1 MKNLLLLKEDTCDLS
16 AFQHRALD
24 MNELAAEFRN
34 LLNIYVRLSS
44 DLSRISDAGQ
54 SDEDPQALIQSI
66 LDNRSCLTEIQQ
78 LNTRM
83 TKLYSAWK
91 NKEADVSLV
100 AGDEIRSV
108 VADVLLQLKQLEKT
122 CNLGTQKVEARR
134 KQLSEELA
142 NVGKGN
148 RYLKLLSPRENYPKF
163 IDSAC

>member
-1 MKNLLLLKEDTCDLS
+1 MKNLLLLKEDICDLS
-16 AFQHRALD
+16 TFQHRVLD

-54 SDEDPQALIQSI
+54 SDDDPQALIQSI

-91 NKEADVSLV
+91 NKEADVNLV
-100 AGDEIRSV
+100 DGDEIRSV

-122 CNLGTQKVEARR
+122 CNLETRKVEARR
-134 KQLSEELA
+134 KQLSEELT
-142 NVGKGN
+142 NVGKGT

-163 IDSAC
+163 IDSDC